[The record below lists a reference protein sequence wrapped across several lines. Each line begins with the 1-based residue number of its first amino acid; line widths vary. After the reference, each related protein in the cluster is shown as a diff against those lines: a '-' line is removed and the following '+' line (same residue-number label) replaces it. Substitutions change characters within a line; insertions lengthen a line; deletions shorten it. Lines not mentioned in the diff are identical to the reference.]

1 MARLLRQGPT
11 SVAALVR
18 QLGVSTAS
26 VYRMLR
32 EMEAEVVS
40 AGQTRRRRHA
50 LVRQLRGTVSKL
62 PVYAIDEAGGISE
75 VSTLELVHPQGC
87 MAPLDP
93 AVWPQSREADG
104 WWEGLPYPIYDMRP
118 QGFLGRLVARAVE
131 RQLHVPDNPDL
142 WSDDDVL
149 VYLMQYGRDQ
159 SGNLVVGEQAMQTWS
174 RERTRGLADVI
185 PAGQVGP
192 EYVKLAEAALG
203 HGVAGSSVGGEF
215 PKFTAAR
222 ELEGALTP
230 HVIVKFSGSD
240 DSPAVRRWS
249 DLLVCEH
256 LALQALQDVGG
267 DVSVARS
274 RVLQHGGRTFLESE
288 RFDRHGSFG
297 RSPVVTLSSVEG
309 ALIGSGETQWP
320 RVLRSHGARR
330 LFTQDLIHVAEE
342 LYWFGHFIANT
353 DMHTGNLSLRPRGS
367 VFGIAP
373 TYDMLPMLYAPL
385 RAGEVPA
392 RNFDPTGLPVPAAG
406 REEDWSRMLRAALA
420 FWQAAAADPRIT
432 NDFRQVCADN
442 GQALQRWSE
451 MWVRSEDQAEPHV
464 ARPRG
469 QTTARRRE
477 ARRHAPAQLDHG
489 SARRGAGPTGI
500 L

>member
-1 MARLLRQGPT
+1 MRPSNVDAREALARLLRRGPIST
-11 SVAALVR
+11 AELVR
-18 QLGVSTAS
+18 QLGVSAPS

-62 PVYAIDEAGGISE
+62 PVYAIDEAGGISA
-75 VSTLELVHPQGC
+75 TPALELVHPQGC
-87 MAPLDP
+87 MARLDP
-93 AVWPQSREADG
+93 AVWPQLKEADG
-104 WWEGLPYPIYDMRP
+104 WWDGLPYPLYDMRP
-118 QGFLGRLVARAVE
+118 QGYLGRLVARALAS
-131 RQLHVPDNPDL
+131 QLHVSDNPDE

-149 VYLMQYGRDQ
+149 VYLMQYGSDP
-159 SGNLVVGEQAMQTWS
+159 SGNLVVGEQAMQSWS
-174 RERTRGLADVI
+174 RERTRGLAGVI

-192 EYVKLAEAALG
+192 AYVRLAEAALG
-203 HGVAGSSVGGEF
+203 HGVAGSSAGGEF

-222 ELEGALTP
+222 ELEGAPTP

-256 LALQALQDVGG
+256 LSLQALQEAGG
-267 DVSVARS
+267 DISVARS

-288 RFDRHGSFG
+288 RFDRHGDFG

-309 ALIGSGETQWP
+309 VLIGSGETQWP
-320 RVLRSHGARR
+320 RVLRSPGARG
-330 LFTQDLIHVAEE
+330 LFDQDLIHVAEE
-342 LYWFGHFIANT
+342 LFWFGRFIANT

-373 TYDMLPMLYAPL
+373 AYDMLPMLYAPL
-385 RAGEVPA
+385 RGGEVPA
-392 RNFDPTGLPVPAAG
+392 REFDPTGLPVPPAG

-432 NDFRQVCADN
+432 EGFRQVCAAN
-442 GQALQRWSE
+442 GRALQGWAE
-451 MWVRSEDQAEPHV
+451 MWVWS
-464 ARPRG
+464 
-469 QTTARRRE
+469 
-477 ARRHAPAQLDHG
+477 
-489 SARRGAGPTGI
+489 
-500 L
+500 